1 MDTLHTPDQARL
13 SPQQQELADRLAGRI
28 VRLGLGPVALLFIE
42 SVRPLNF
49 VGSQLLHFLAP
60 FVQAFGHF
68 SDYDTLAALLENR
81 RSVDRLLEA
90 IEREEAARG

>member
-1 MDTLHTPDQARL
+1 MDIPRVSNQDYL
-13 SPQQQELADRLAGRI
+13 SPQEQELANRLAGRI